1 MEVMSMIFKIAIVL
15 LVFTVIV
22 IAHEFGHFIMAK
34 RSGVFVQEFAVGMG
48 PKLLSKQWGETL
60 YSLRAFPIGGF
71 CMMQEEVGDSGDAKS
86 LSSKTIGQRMSILI
100 AGPVMN
106 FLLAFL
112 FMFIIVMAQ
121 GEASNIVG
129 DLSPD
134 FPAQKAGMQVKDKII
149 KVNGIETKNM
159 KEITKVLNTVVKDEA
174 VAFTVERDGQ
184 LLEMTINRQLSPEDK
199 VYLVGFIAMKVKGNI
214 VSAVPS
220 AFSQTINLVKMT
232 IGSFYELLT
241 MQLSVDQ
248 LSGPVG
254 VITAGVQVWDA
265 GAKESIWFAIQQM
278 LFLGALISANLGV
291 FNLFPFP
298 ALDGGRILFLGIEAV
313 RGKPVNPKV
322 EGFFHFIGFALLMF
336 LMVFVL
342 YNDISNI
349 R

>member
-1 MEVMSMIFKIAIVL
+1 MSMILKIAIVL

-71 CMMQEEVGDSGDAKS
+71 CMMQEEVGDSGNARS
-86 LSSKTIGQRMSILI
+86 LSSKTIGQRMGILF
-100 AGPVMN
+100 AGPFMN

-112 FMFIIVMAQ
+112 LMFIITASQ
-121 GEASNIVG
+121 GEPSNIVG
-129 DLSPD
+129 GLSPD
-134 FPAQKAGMQVKDKII
+134 FPAQKAGMQVKDKIVKI
-149 KVNGIETKNM
+149 NGIKTNNM
-159 KEITKVLNTVVKDEA
+159 KDITKILKTVDKDETVV
-174 VAFTVERDGQ
+174 FTIDRDGK
-184 LLEMTINRQLSPEDK
+184 LLEMNINRQLSLEDK
-199 VYLVGFIAMKVKGNI
+199 EYLVGFIALKVRGNI
-214 VSAVPS
+214 IYAIPS

-232 IGSFYELLT
+232 IGGFFDLIT
-241 MQLSVDQ
+241 MQLSVEQ

-254 VITAGVQVWDA
+254 VITAGVQVWDE
-265 GAKESIWFAIQQM
+265 GVKESIWIAIQRM
-278 LFLGALISANLGV
+278 FFLGALISANLGV

-322 EGFFHFIGFALLMF
+322 EGFFHFMGFALLML

-342 YNDISNI
+342 YNDISNL